1 MKSLLN
7 PYLTFNGNA
16 RQAMEFYHSV
26 FGGKLTLNT
35 YADFHASDDPSEA
48 DKIMHGQ
55 LEAENGIVLM
65 GADIPKGQE
74 YNPGNTISIS
84 LSGDNEAELRSYYDK
99 LVVGGQVIEPMEKAP
114 WGDTFGMLKDR
125 QGIEWMV
132 NVRGSQA

>member
-1 MKSLLN
+1 
-7 PYLTFNGNA
+7 
-16 RQAMEFYHSV
+16 
-26 FGGKLTLNT
+26 
-35 YADFHASDDPSEA
+35 
-48 DKIMHGQ
+48 
-55 LEAENGIVLM
+55 M